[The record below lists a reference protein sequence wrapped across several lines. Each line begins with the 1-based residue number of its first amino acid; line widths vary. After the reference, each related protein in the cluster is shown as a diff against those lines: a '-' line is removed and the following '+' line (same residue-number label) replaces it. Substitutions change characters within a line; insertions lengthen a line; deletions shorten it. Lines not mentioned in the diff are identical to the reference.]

1 MHRSGFVLSVST
13 PAAILTLLVHPVV
26 RASADQWVPPAI
38 VVASDLSAP
47 RPLPGMRPVS
57 IVISPTRVAGLQS
70 DRSRTA
76 SSAVETAQEIDK
88 DLVKPPLRPRRTMR
102 EGCEAA
108 LSSLV
113 GPEARR
119 MVPGR
124 CIS

>member
-1 MHRSGFVLSVST
+1 MLRSGFLLGVSA
-13 PAAILTLLVHPVV
+13 PAAILTLLVHPMVQ
-26 RASADQWVPPAI
+26 AGADLWVPATRVAAPASFE
-38 VVASDLSAP
+38 A

-57 IVISPTRVAGLQS
+57 LAIRPGRVASLQAEPN
-70 DRSRTA
+70 RAVPA
-76 SSAVETAQEIDK
+76 SSDTAQEIGT
-88 DLVKPPLRPRRTMR
+88 KPPLKPRMRMR

-119 MVPGR
+119 MIPGR

>member
-1 MHRSGFVLSVST
+1 M
-13 PAAILTLLVHPVV
+13 ILTFLVHPMV
-26 RASADQWVPPAI
+26 RASADQWVAPAI
-38 VVASDLSAP
+38 VVAPDQPALK
-47 RPLPGMRPVS
+47 PLPGMRPVS
-57 IVISPTRVAGLQS
+57 IVISPTRVASLQS
-70 DRSRTA
+70 DRGRAA

-88 DLVKPPLRPRRTMR
+88 DLVKPPLKPRRTMR

>member
-1 MHRSGFVLSVST
+1 MLRSGFLLGVSA
-13 PAAILTLLVHPVV
+13 PAAFLTLLVHPVV
-26 RASADQWVPPAI
+26 QASADQWVPATRISTPAA
-38 VVASDLSAP
+38 VEA

-57 IVISPTRVAGLQS
+57 LAIRPNRVASLQAEPN
-70 DRSRTA
+70 RAVPAA
-76 SSAVETAQEIDK
+76 SNTAQEMGTK
-88 DLVKPPLRPRRTMR
+88 QPLKPRRLMR

>member
-1 MHRSGFVLSVST
+1 MLRSGFLLGVSA
-13 PAAILTLLVHPVV
+13 PAAILTLLVHPMVQ
-26 RASADQWVPPAI
+26 AGADQWVPATPIVAPASFE
-38 VVASDLSAP
+38 A

-57 IVISPTRVAGLQS
+57 LAIRPSRVASLQAGPN
-70 DRSRTA
+70 RA
-76 SSAVETAQEIDK
+76 MPAAMETAQEIGT
-88 DLVKPPLRPRRTMR
+88 KPPLKPRMRMRMR

-119 MVPGR
+119 MIPGR

>member
-1 MHRSGFVLSVST
+1 MLRSGFLLGVSA
-13 PAAILTLLVHPVV
+13 PAAILTLLVHPMVQ
-26 RASADQWVPPAI
+26 AGADQWVPTTPIVAPASFE
-38 VVASDLSAP
+38 V

-57 IVISPTRVAGLQS
+57 LAIRPSRVASLQAEPN
-70 DRSRTA
+70 R
-76 SSAVETAQEIDK
+76 AVPAAMETALEIGT
-88 DLVKPPLRPRRTMR
+88 KPPLKPRMRMR

-119 MVPGR
+119 MIPGR